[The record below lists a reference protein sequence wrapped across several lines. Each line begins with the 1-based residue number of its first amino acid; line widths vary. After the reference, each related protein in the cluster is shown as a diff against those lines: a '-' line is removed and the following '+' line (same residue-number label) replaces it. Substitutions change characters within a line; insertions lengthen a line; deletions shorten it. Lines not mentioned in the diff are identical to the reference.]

1 MFRIIFENEL
11 GAISMGGGSHPS
23 MNVTDISGFS
33 NPKKELKTAVFASG
47 PGSVTTSARDTA
59 RTLTVAGT
67 FRGLPLEVRKI
78 YAILSCEGVL
88 SVYFHRL
95 KLQIKCRC
103 VDGDEFV
110 RISKDGFYRFALQFL
125 ADNPYFSDCEETYI
139 PIFSRINKVK
149 STFTLP
155 CVFTERICRVTAH
168 NSGDIVI
175 YPTVFV
181 HGTPAVKSSA
191 ALQSEEHGILITNQT
206 SGAKIHLKHTVQCGE
221 TITID
226 VKNRKIHSDTAGNIT
241 NKISDD
247 TVLSS
252 FFLEV
257 GDNVISVDN
266 YDTDTELSAQLSFKN
281 EYRTAVY

>member
-11 GAISMGGGSHPS
+11 GALSMGGGSHPS

-33 NPKKELKTAVFASG
+33 NPKKELKTAVFGSG

-78 YAILSCEGVL
+78 YDILSCEGIL

-95 KLQIKCRC
+95 KRQIKCRC
-103 VDGDEFV
+103 VDGDEFT

-125 ADNPYFSDCEETYI
+125 ADSPYFSDCEETYI

-149 STFTLP
+149 TTFTLP
-155 CVFTERICRVTAH
+155 CVFTERICRVTVH
-168 NSGDIVI
+168 NSGDIA
-175 YPTVFV
+175 VF
-181 HGTPAVKSSA
+181 PAIFVRGASSAENLA
-191 ALQSEEHGILITNQT
+191 ALQSEEHGVLITNQT
-206 SGAKIHLKHTVQCGE
+206 SGGKIHLKHTVRCGE
-221 TITID
+221 TVTID
-226 VKNRKIHSDTAGNIT
+226 VKNRKIRSDIAGNIT

-252 FFLEV
+252 FFLGL

-266 YDTDTELSAQLSFKN
+266 YDTDTELSAQLTFKN